1 MKPMPAI
8 LLPCRT
14 RPGIMGASKRFAV
27 AVMLYCAAQGVMA
40 QAQPGTPR
48 DDLDV
53 TMQIIVDPDAKLPDE
68 VVRKIPLP
76 TRTSSAKSPPAQSGE
91 KAADADAKARGRDV
105 AARELDDNMSER
117 AKERTQDASQQ
128 REQAGR
134 SMAEE
139 HRRNPPKPET
149 PRPTP
154 PGRT

>member
-1 MKPMPAI
+1 MADEQPA
-8 LLPCRT
+8 
-14 RPGIMGASKRFAV
+14 A
-27 AVMLYCAAQGVMA
+27 
-40 QAQPGTPR
+40 R

-76 TRTSSAKSPPAQSGE
+76 ARGAAAKSSPSAQSQR
-91 KAADADAKARGRDV
+91 KPADAAAKGQSRADAAK
-105 AARELDDNMSER
+105 ELDSNMSEQ

-139 HRRNPPKPET
+139 HRRNPPKPDT

-154 PGRT
+154 PGRQ

>member
-1 MKPMPAI
+1 MRACK
-8 LLPCRT
+8 
-14 RPGIMGASKRFAV
+14 SFAV
-27 AVMLYCAAQGVMA
+27 AAVLSCVAQGAMA
-40 QAQPGTPR
+40 QEQPAPAR

-76 TRTSSAKSPPAQSGE
+76 ARATTAKSQSGQ
-91 KAADADAKARGRDV
+91 KPADAAAKGQARAA
-105 AARELDDNMSER
+105 AARELDSNISER
-117 AKERTQDASQQ
+117 AKERGQDASEQ

-139 HRRNPPKPET
+139 HRRNPPKPEN

-154 PGRT
+154 PAHP